1 MGVSDFWQ
9 DYVVLKPKEGSFG
22 ANDSEAAP
30 YTNEDMDPIKRKDR
44 TYQSYQMGL
53 FWIAEG
59 FNAAQLQVSSSA
71 FSLGLNP
78 GLCVV
83 ACLLGNLI
91 VSIPCAASG
100 YLGSK
105 LGTNFPGTIRASFG
119 LRGSKW
125 AMIVRAVP
133 CLIYY
138 GIQTSLA
145 GQAVQ
150 ACITAIWPSFAHWRV
165 NSIPASS
172 NITAQQ
178 LLCFALFWL
187 VSLPFLYLPIK
198 TLRFLF
204 VVKSILVP
212 LYWTAL
218 FTWSVTAAG
227 GWPDVWTRPSAPTN
241 GMTVGYLFG
250 ICVNAAISGNAT
262 FAVNIMD
269 ISRHSKSDRAAWITQ
284 LFALPVFVT
293 LTELLG
299 CTMAVAS
306 SVVYGEIQWNP
317 LVTINNFEDRGG
329 KFFAGALFVFF
340 NIMTNV
346 TGNSIPFA
354 NDLTGLF
361 PKYINIRRGQFIC
374 AVIGFII
381 CPWEIEAK
389 ASTFLAFM
397 GAYTL
402 FLGATTGVMMVDYFW
417 VRRTYGINISHLFKP
432 RGIYWYNQGFN
443 WRAFVAWFVALGPLI
458 PGMLQSMGVKIT
470 NKGILNLYSWNYV
483 LVVAF
488 SGLIYWGL
496 TTISPIPVRTDDE
509 DLGKLYLIDGIDPE
523 ITTGVRPN
531 SDDSSTVESEKK
543 GFGSRVYSRFSDAVV

>member
-1 MGVSDFWQ
+1 MDIKRLWT
-9 DYVVLKPKEGSFG
+9 DHVVLKPQPNTLQSD
-22 ANDSEAAP
+22 DSDGVV
-30 YTNEDMDPIKRKDR
+30 YINEDMVPIQRKHR
-44 TYQSYQMGL
+44 TYEWYQMGL

-59 FNAAQLQVSSSA
+59 FNGAQLQVASSA

-83 ACLLGNLI
+83 ACLVGNII

-119 LRGSKW
+119 ILGAKW
-125 AMIVRAVP
+125 AMIVRGVP
-133 CLIYY
+133 CIIYY

-145 GQAVQ
+145 GQAVH
-150 ACITAIWPSFAHWRV
+150 ACISAVWPSFDDWKVDA
-165 NSIPASS
+165 IPESAD
-172 NITAQQ
+172 ITAQEI
-178 LLCFALFWL
+178 LCFSIFWL
-187 VSLPFLYLPIK
+187 ISLPFLYLPMR
-198 TLRFLF
+198 TLRHLF
-204 VVKSILVP
+204 VLKSILVP

-227 GWPDVWTRPSAPTN
+227 GFPDIWRTPSAPLN
-241 GMTVGYLFG
+241 GKSVGYLFG

-269 ISRHSKSDRAAWITQ
+269 ISRHSMSDKAAWMTQ

-293 LTELLG
+293 MTEFLG

-306 SVVYGEIQWNP
+306 SVLYGKVEWNP
-317 LVTINNFEDRGG
+317 LVVINQLDYRAG
-329 KFFAGALFVFF
+329 KFFAGALFAFF

-346 TGNSIPFA
+346 TGNSIPLA

-374 AVIGFII
+374 AVISFAI
-381 CPWEIEAK
+381 CPWKIQAQ
-389 ASTFLAFM
+389 ATTFLAFL

-402 FLGATTGVMMVDYFW
+402 FLGATTGVMMVDYFL
-417 VRRTYGINISHLFKP
+417 VRRGLGINIAHLFKT
-432 RGIYWYNQGFN
+432 RSSIYWYTYGVN
-443 WRAFVAWFVALGPLI
+443 WRAFVAWFVALGPLL
-458 PGMLQSMGVKIT
+458 PGMIDSMGGKVP
-470 NKGILNLYSWNYV
+470 NVSILNMYSWNYV

-488 SGLIYWGL
+488 SGSLYWAL
-496 TTISPIPVRTDDE
+496 EAMWPIAVRSDDTDGSGE
-509 DLGKLYLIDGIDPE
+509 LYLIEGHEPQGGMVAEVVEQGKGVTDP
-523 ITTGVRPN
+523 G
-531 SDDSSTVESEKK
+531 SEKK
-543 GFGSRVYSRFSDAVV
+543 GLKVPSSSG

>member
-1 MGVSDFWQ
+1 MDIKRLWT
-9 DYVVLKPKEGSFG
+9 DHVVLKPQPNTLQSD
-22 ANDSEAAP
+22 DSDGVV
-30 YTNEDMDPIKRKDR
+30 YINEDMVPIQRKHR
-44 TYQSYQMGL
+44 TYEWYQMGL

-59 FNAAQLQVSSSA
+59 FNGAQLQVASSA

-83 ACLLGNLI
+83 ACLVGNII

-119 LRGSKW
+119 ILGAKW
-125 AMIVRAVP
+125 AMIVRGVP
-133 CLIYY
+133 CIIYY

-145 GQAVQ
+145 GQAVH
-150 ACITAIWPSFAHWRV
+150 ACISAVWPSFDDWKVDA
-165 NSIPASS
+165 IPESAD
-172 NITAQQ
+172 ITAQEI
-178 LLCFALFWL
+178 LCFSIFWL
-187 VSLPFLYLPIK
+187 ISLPFLYLPMR
-198 TLRFLF
+198 TLRHLF
-204 VVKSILVP
+204 VLKSILVP

-227 GWPDVWTRPSAPTN
+227 GFPDIWRTPSAPLN
-241 GMTVGYLFG
+241 GKSVGYLFG

-269 ISRHSKSDRAAWITQ
+269 ISRHSMSDKAAWMTQ

-293 LTELLG
+293 MTEFLG

-306 SVVYGEIQWNP
+306 SVLYGKVEWNP
-317 LVTINNFEDRGG
+317 LVVINQFDYRAG
-329 KFFAGALFVFF
+329 KFFAGALFAFF

-346 TGNSIPFA
+346 TGNSIPLA

-374 AVIGFII
+374 AVISFAI
-381 CPWEIEAK
+381 CPWKIQAQ
-389 ASTFLAFM
+389 ATTFLAFL

-402 FLGATTGVMMVDYFW
+402 FLGATTGVMMVDYFL
-417 VRRTYGINISHLFKP
+417 VRHGLGINIAHLFKT
-432 RGIYWYNQGFN
+432 RSSIYWYTYGVN
-443 WRAFVAWFVALGPLI
+443 WRAFVAWFVALGPLL
-458 PGMLQSMGVKIT
+458 PGMIDSMGGKVP
-470 NKGILNLYSWNYV
+470 NVSILNMYSWNYV

-488 SGLIYWGL
+488 SGSLYWAL
-496 TTISPIPVRTDDE
+496 EAMWPIAVRSDDTDGSGE
-509 DLGKLYLIDGIDPE
+509 LYLIEGHEPQGGMVAEVVEQGKGVTDP
-523 ITTGVRPN
+523 G
-531 SDDSSTVESEKK
+531 SEKK
-543 GFGSRVYSRFSDAVV
+543 GLKVPSSSG

>member
-1 MGVSDFWQ
+1 MDIKRLWT
-9 DYVVLKPKEGSFG
+9 DHVVLKPKPNTLQSD
-22 ANDSEAAP
+22 DSDGVV
-30 YTNEDMDPIKRKDR
+30 YINEDMVPIQRKHR
-44 TYQSYQMGL
+44 TYEWYQMGL

-59 FNAAQLQVSSSA
+59 FNGAQLQVASSA

-83 ACLLGNLI
+83 ACLVGNII

-119 LRGSKW
+119 ILGAKW
-125 AMIVRAVP
+125 AMIVRGVP
-133 CLIYY
+133 CIIYY

-145 GQAVQ
+145 GQAVH
-150 ACITAIWPSFAHWRV
+150 ACISAVWPSFDDWKVDA
-165 NSIPASS
+165 IPESAD
-172 NITAQQ
+172 ITAQEI
-178 LLCFALFWL
+178 LCFSIFWL
-187 VSLPFLYLPIK
+187 ISLPFLYLPMR
-198 TLRFLF
+198 TLRHLF
-204 VVKSILVP
+204 VLKSILVP

-227 GWPDVWTRPSAPTN
+227 GYPDIWRTPSAPLN
-241 GMTVGYLFG
+241 GKSVGYLFG

-269 ISRHSKSDRAAWITQ
+269 ISRHSMSDKAAWMTQ

-293 LTELLG
+293 MTEFLG

-306 SVVYGEIQWNP
+306 SVLYGKVEWNP
-317 LVTINNFEDRGG
+317 LVVINQFDYRAG
-329 KFFAGALFVFF
+329 KFFAGALFAFF

-346 TGNSIPFA
+346 TGNSIPLA

-374 AVIGFII
+374 AVISFAI
-381 CPWEIEAK
+381 CPWKIQAQ
-389 ASTFLAFM
+389 ATTFLAFL

-402 FLGATTGVMMVDYFW
+402 FLGATTGVMMVDYFL
-417 VRRTYGINISHLFKP
+417 VRHGLGINIAHLFKT
-432 RGIYWYNQGFN
+432 RSSIYWYTYGVN
-443 WRAFVAWFVALGPLI
+443 WRAFVAWFVALGPLL
-458 PGMLQSMGVKIT
+458 PGMIDSMGGKVP
-470 NKGILNLYSWNYV
+470 NVSILNMYSWNYV

-488 SGLIYWGL
+488 SGSLYWAL
-496 TTISPIPVRTDDE
+496 EAMWPIAVRSDDTDGSGE
-509 DLGKLYLIDGIDPE
+509 LYLIEGYEPQGGMVAEVVELGRGKTDP
-523 ITTGVRPN
+523 G
-531 SDDSSTVESEKK
+531 SEKK
-543 GFGSRVYSRFSDAVV
+543 GLETPSSSG

>member
-1 MGVSDFWQ
+1 MDIKRLWT
-9 DYVVLKPKEGSFG
+9 DHVVLKPQPNTLQSD
-22 ANDSEAAP
+22 DSDGVV
-30 YTNEDMDPIKRKDR
+30 YINEDMVPIQRKHR
-44 TYQSYQMGL
+44 TYEWYQMGL

-59 FNAAQLQVSSSA
+59 FNGAQLQVASSA

-83 ACLLGNLI
+83 ACLVGNII

-119 LRGSKW
+119 ILGAKW
-125 AMIVRAVP
+125 AMIVRGVP
-133 CLIYY
+133 CIIYY

-145 GQAVQ
+145 GQAVH
-150 ACITAIWPSFAHWRV
+150 ACISAVWPSFDDWKVDA
-165 NSIPASS
+165 IPESAD
-172 NITAQQ
+172 ITAQEI
-178 LLCFALFWL
+178 LCFSIFWL
-187 VSLPFLYLPIK
+187 ISLPFLYLPMR
-198 TLRFLF
+198 TLRHLF
-204 VVKSILVP
+204 VLKSILVP

-227 GWPDVWTRPSAPTN
+227 GYPDIWRTPSAPLN
-241 GMTVGYLFG
+241 GKSVGYLFG

-269 ISRHSKSDRAAWITQ
+269 ISRHSMSDKAAWMTQ

-293 LTELLG
+293 MTEFLG

-306 SVVYGEIQWNP
+306 SVLYGKVEWNP
-317 LVTINNFEDRGG
+317 LVVINQFDYRAG
-329 KFFAGALFVFF
+329 KFFAGALFAFF

-346 TGNSIPFA
+346 TGNSIPLA

-374 AVIGFII
+374 AVISFAI
-381 CPWEIEAK
+381 CPWKIQAQ
-389 ASTFLAFM
+389 ATTFLAFL

-402 FLGATTGVMMVDYFW
+402 FLGATTGVMMVDYFL
-417 VRRTYGINISHLFKP
+417 VRRGLGINIAHLFKT
-432 RGIYWYNQGFN
+432 RSSIYWYTYGVN
-443 WRAFVAWFVALGPLI
+443 WRAFVAWFVALGPLL
-458 PGMLQSMGVKIT
+458 PGMIDSMGGKVP
-470 NKGILNLYSWNYV
+470 NVSILNMYSWNYV

-488 SGLIYWGL
+488 SGSLYWAL
-496 TTISPIPVRTDDE
+496 EAMWPIAVRSDDTDGSGE
-509 DLGKLYLIDGIDPE
+509 LYLIEGHEPQGGMVAEVVEQGKGVTDP
-523 ITTGVRPN
+523 G
-531 SDDSSTVESEKK
+531 SEKK
-543 GFGSRVYSRFSDAVV
+543 GLKVPSSSG

>member
-1 MGVSDFWQ
+1 MDIKRLWT
-9 DYVVLKPKEGSFG
+9 DHVVLKPQPNTLQSD
-22 ANDSEAAP
+22 DSDGVV
-30 YTNEDMDPIKRKDR
+30 YINEDMVPIQRKHR
-44 TYQSYQMGL
+44 TYEWYQMGL

-59 FNAAQLQVSSSA
+59 FNGAQLQVASSA

-83 ACLLGNLI
+83 ACLVGNII

-119 LRGSKW
+119 ILGAKW
-125 AMIVRAVP
+125 AMIVRGVP
-133 CLIYY
+133 CIIYY

-145 GQAVQ
+145 GQAVH
-150 ACITAIWPSFAHWRV
+150 ACISAVWPSFDDWKVDA
-165 NSIPASS
+165 IPESAD
-172 NITAQQ
+172 ITAQEI
-178 LLCFALFWL
+178 LCFSIFWL
-187 VSLPFLYLPIK
+187 ISLPFLYLPMR
-198 TLRFLF
+198 TLRHLF
-204 VVKSILVP
+204 VLKSILVP

-227 GWPDVWTRPSAPTN
+227 GFPDIWRTPSAPLN
-241 GMTVGYLFG
+241 GKSVGYLFG

-269 ISRHSKSDRAAWITQ
+269 ISRHSMSDKAAWMTQ

-293 LTELLG
+293 MTEFLG

-306 SVVYGEIQWNP
+306 SVLYGKVEWNP
-317 LVTINNFEDRGG
+317 LVVINQFDYRAG
-329 KFFAGALFVFF
+329 KFFAGALFAFF

-346 TGNSIPFA
+346 TGNSIPLA

-374 AVIGFII
+374 AVISFAI
-381 CPWEIEAK
+381 CPWKIQAQ
-389 ASTFLAFM
+389 ATTFLAFL

-402 FLGATTGVMMVDYFW
+402 FLGATTGVMMVDYFT
-417 VRRTYGINISHLFKP
+417 VRRGLGINIAHLFKT
-432 RGIYWYNQGFN
+432 RSSIYWYTYGVN
-443 WRAFVAWFVALGPLI
+443 WRAFVAWFVALGPLL
-458 PGMLQSMGVKIT
+458 PGMIDSMGGKVP
-470 NKGILNLYSWNYV
+470 NVSILNMYSWNYV

-488 SGLIYWGL
+488 SGSLYWAL
-496 TTISPIPVRTDDE
+496 EAMWPIAVRSDDTDGSGE
-509 DLGKLYLIDGIDPE
+509 LYLIEGHEPQGGMVAEVVEQGKGVTDP
-523 ITTGVRPN
+523 G
-531 SDDSSTVESEKK
+531 SEKK
-543 GFGSRVYSRFSDAVV
+543 GLKVPSSSK

>member
-1 MGVSDFWQ
+1 MDIKRLWT
-9 DYVVLKPKEGSFG
+9 DHVVLKPQPNTLQSD
-22 ANDSEAAP
+22 DSDGVV
-30 YTNEDMDPIKRKDR
+30 YINEDMVPIQRKHR
-44 TYQSYQMGL
+44 TYEWYQMGL

-59 FNAAQLQVSSSA
+59 FNGAQLQVASSA

-83 ACLLGNLI
+83 ACLVGNII

-119 LRGSKW
+119 ILGAKW
-125 AMIVRAVP
+125 AMIVRGVP
-133 CLIYY
+133 CIIYY

-145 GQAVQ
+145 GQAVH
-150 ACITAIWPSFAHWRV
+150 ACISAVWPSFDDWKVDA
-165 NSIPASS
+165 IPESAD
-172 NITAQQ
+172 ITAQEI
-178 LLCFALFWL
+178 LCFSIFWL
-187 VSLPFLYLPIK
+187 ISLPFLYLPMR
-198 TLRFLF
+198 TLRHLF
-204 VVKSILVP
+204 VLKSILVP

-227 GWPDVWTRPSAPTN
+227 GFPDIWRTPSAPLN
-241 GMTVGYLFG
+241 GKSVGYLFG

-269 ISRHSKSDRAAWITQ
+269 ISRHSMSDKAAWMTQ

-293 LTELLG
+293 MTEFLG

-306 SVVYGEIQWNP
+306 SVLYGKVEWNP
-317 LVTINNFEDRGG
+317 LVVINQFDYRAG
-329 KFFAGALFVFF
+329 KFFAGALFAFF

-346 TGNSIPFA
+346 TGNSIPLA

-374 AVIGFII
+374 AVISFAI
-381 CPWEIEAK
+381 CPWKIQAQ
-389 ASTFLAFM
+389 ATTFLAFL

-402 FLGATTGVMMVDYFW
+402 FLGATTGVMMVDYFL
-417 VRRTYGINISHLFKP
+417 VRRGLGINIAHLFKT
-432 RGIYWYNQGFN
+432 RSSIYWYTYGVN
-443 WRAFVAWFVALGPLI
+443 WRAFVAWFVALGPLL
-458 PGMLQSMGVKIT
+458 PGMIDSMGGKVP
-470 NKGILNLYSWNYV
+470 NVSILNMYSWNYV

-488 SGLIYWGL
+488 SGSLYWAL
-496 TTISPIPVRTDDE
+496 EAMWPIAVRSDDTDGSGE
-509 DLGKLYLIDGIDPE
+509 LYLIEGHEPQGGMVAEVVEQGKGVTDP
-523 ITTGVRPN
+523 G
-531 SDDSSTVESEKK
+531 SEKK
-543 GFGSRVYSRFSDAVV
+543 GLKVPSSSG

>member
-1 MGVSDFWQ
+1 
-9 DYVVLKPKEGSFG
+9 
-22 ANDSEAAP
+22 
-30 YTNEDMDPIKRKDR
+30 
-44 TYQSYQMGL
+44 
-53 FWIAEG
+53 
-59 FNAAQLQVSSSA
+59 
-71 FSLGLNP
+71 
-78 GLCVV
+78 
-83 ACLLGNLI
+83 
-91 VSIPCAASG
+91 
-100 YLGSK
+100 
-105 LGTNFPGTIRASFG
+105 
-119 LRGSKW
+119 
-125 AMIVRAVP
+125 MIVRAVP

-150 ACITAIWPSFAHWRV
+150 ACITAIWPSFAHWKV
-165 NSIPASS
+165 NAIPASA

-178 LLCFALFWL
+178 LLCFAIFWL
-187 VSLPFLYLPIK
+187 LSLPFLYLSIK

-204 VVKSILVP
+204 VIKSILVP

-218 FTWSVTAAG
+218 FTWSITAAK
-227 GWPDVWTRPSAPTN
+227 GWPDVWRKPSLPTD
-241 GMTVGYLFG
+241 GMSVGYLFG
-250 ICVNAAISGNAT
+250 LCVNAAISGNAT

-269 ISRHSKSDRAAWITQ
+269 ISRHSKSDRAAWMTQ

-306 SVVYGEIQWNP
+306 SVLYGEVQWNP

-374 AVIGFII
+374 ALIGFAI
-381 CPWEIEAK
+381 CPWELEAK
-389 ASTFLAFM
+389 ATTFLAFM

-402 FLGATTGVMMVDYFW
+402 FLGATTGVMMTDYFW
-417 VRRTYGINISHLFKP
+417 VRRGYGINISHLFKP
-432 RGIYWYNQGFN
+432 RGIYWYDHGFN
-443 WRAFVAWFVALGPLI
+443 WRAFVAWFVALAPLL

-483 LVVAF
+483 LVVTF
-488 SGLIYWGL
+488 SGLLYVGL
-496 TTISPIPVRTDDE
+496 TTAFPVPVRTDDE
-509 DLGKLYLIDGIDPE
+509 DLGKLYVIDGLDPE
-523 ITTGVRPN
+523 ISSGAR
-531 SDDSSTVESEKK
+531 SDSGDKGSINKNLSSTESEKK
-543 GFGSRVYSRFSDAVV
+543 GFESQGSVSVFNTMV

>member
-1 MGVSDFWQ
+1 MGISSFYTDH
-9 DYVVLKPKEGSFG
+9 VVLKPRPGALQAEGTEKFMYS
-22 ANDSEAAP
+22 
-30 YTNEDMDPIKRKDR
+30 NEDMDPIKRKDR
-44 TYQSYQMGL
+44 TYEWYQMGL

-59 FNAAQLQVSSSA
+59 FNGAQLQVASSA

-83 ACLLGNLI
+83 ACLVGNII

-119 LRGSKW
+119 ILGAKW
-125 AMIVRAVP
+125 AMIVRGVP
-133 CLIYY
+133 CIIYY

-145 GQAVQ
+145 GQAVH
-150 ACITAIWPSFAHWRV
+150 ACISAVWPSFDDWKVDA
-165 NSIPASS
+165 IPESAD
-172 NITAQQ
+172 ITAQEI
-178 LLCFALFWL
+178 LCFSIFWL
-187 VSLPFLYLPIK
+187 ISLPFLYLPMR
-198 TLRFLF
+198 TLRHLF
-204 VVKSILVP
+204 VLKSILVP

-227 GWPDVWTRPSAPTN
+227 GFPDIWRTPSAPLN
-241 GMTVGYLFG
+241 GKSVGYLFG

-269 ISRHSKSDRAAWITQ
+269 ISRHSMSDKAAWMTQ

-293 LTELLG
+293 MTEFLG

-306 SVVYGEIQWNP
+306 SVLYGKVEWNP
-317 LVTINNFEDRGG
+317 LVVINQFDYRAG
-329 KFFAGALFVFF
+329 KFFAGALFAFF

-346 TGNSIPFA
+346 TGNSIPLA

-374 AVIGFII
+374 AVISFAI
-381 CPWEIEAK
+381 CPWKIQAQ
-389 ASTFLAFM
+389 ATTFLAFL

-402 FLGATTGVMMVDYFW
+402 FLGATTGVMMVDYFL
-417 VRRTYGINISHLFKP
+417 VRHGLGINIAHLFKT
-432 RGIYWYNQGFN
+432 RSSIYWYTYGVN
-443 WRAFVAWFVALGPLI
+443 WRAFVAWFVALGPLL
-458 PGMLQSMGVKIT
+458 PGMIDSMGGKVP
-470 NKGILNLYSWNYV
+470 NVSILNMYSWNYV

-488 SGLIYWGL
+488 SGSLYWAL
-496 TTISPIPVRTDDE
+496 EAMWPIAVRSDDTDGSGE
-509 DLGKLYLIDGIDPE
+509 LYLIEGHEPQGGMVAEVVEQGKGVTDP
-523 ITTGVRPN
+523 G
-531 SDDSSTVESEKK
+531 SEKK
-543 GFGSRVYSRFSDAVV
+543 GLKVPSSSG

>member
-1 MGVSDFWQ
+1 MDIKRLWT
-9 DYVVLKPKEGSFG
+9 DHVVLKPKPNTLQSD
-22 ANDSEAAP
+22 DSDGVV
-30 YTNEDMDPIKRKDR
+30 YINEDMVPIQRKHR
-44 TYQSYQMGL
+44 TYEWYQMGL

-59 FNAAQLQVSSSA
+59 FNGAQLQVASSA

-83 ACLLGNLI
+83 ACLVGNII

-119 LRGSKW
+119 ILGAKW
-125 AMIVRAVP
+125 AMIVRGVP
-133 CLIYY
+133 CIIYY

-145 GQAVQ
+145 GQAVH
-150 ACITAIWPSFAHWRV
+150 ACISAVWPSFDDWKVDA
-165 NSIPASS
+165 IPESAD
-172 NITAQQ
+172 ITAQEI
-178 LLCFALFWL
+178 LCFSIFWL
-187 VSLPFLYLPIK
+187 ISLPFLYLPMR
-198 TLRFLF
+198 TLRHLF
-204 VVKSILVP
+204 VLKSILVP

-227 GWPDVWTRPSAPTN
+227 GYPDIWRTPSAPLN
-241 GMTVGYLFG
+241 GKSVGYLFG

-269 ISRHSKSDRAAWITQ
+269 ISRHSMSDKAAWMTQ

-293 LTELLG
+293 MTEFLG

-306 SVVYGEIQWNP
+306 SVLYGKVEWNP
-317 LVTINNFEDRGG
+317 LVVINQFDYRAG
-329 KFFAGALFVFF
+329 KFFAGALFAFF

-346 TGNSIPFA
+346 TGNSIPLA

-374 AVIGFII
+374 AVISFAI
-381 CPWEIEAK
+381 CPWKIQAQ
-389 ASTFLAFM
+389 ATTFLAFL

-402 FLGATTGVMMVDYFW
+402 FLGATTGVMMVDYFL
-417 VRRTYGINISHLFKP
+417 VRHGLGINIAHLFKT
-432 RGIYWYNQGFN
+432 RSSIYWYTYGVN
-443 WRAFVAWFVALGPLI
+443 WRAFVAWFVALGPLL
-458 PGMLQSMGVKIT
+458 PGMIDSMGGKVP
-470 NKGILNLYSWNYV
+470 NVSILNMYSWNYV

-488 SGLIYWGL
+488 SGSLYWAL
-496 TTISPIPVRTDDE
+496 EAMWPIAVRSDDTDGSGE
-509 DLGKLYLIDGIDPE
+509 LYLIEGHEPQGGMVAEVVEQGKGVTDP
-523 ITTGVRPN
+523 G
-531 SDDSSTVESEKK
+531 SEKK
-543 GFGSRVYSRFSDAVV
+543 GLKVPSSSG

>member
-1 MGVSDFWQ
+1 MDIKRLWT
-9 DYVVLKPKEGSFG
+9 DHVVLKPQPNTLQSD
-22 ANDSEAAP
+22 DSDGVV
-30 YTNEDMDPIKRKDR
+30 YINEDMVPIQRKHR
-44 TYQSYQMGL
+44 TYEWYQMGL

-59 FNAAQLQVSSSA
+59 FNGAQLQVASSA

-83 ACLLGNLI
+83 ACLVGNII

-119 LRGSKW
+119 ILGAKW
-125 AMIVRAVP
+125 AMIVRGVP
-133 CLIYY
+133 CIIYY

-145 GQAVQ
+145 GQAVH
-150 ACITAIWPSFAHWRV
+150 ACISAVWPSFDDWKVDA
-165 NSIPASS
+165 IPESAD
-172 NITAQQ
+172 ITAQEI
-178 LLCFALFWL
+178 LCFSIFWL
-187 VSLPFLYLPIK
+187 ISLPFLYLPMR
-198 TLRFLF
+198 TLRHLF
-204 VVKSILVP
+204 VLKSILVP

-227 GWPDVWTRPSAPTN
+227 GYPDIWRTPSAPLN
-241 GMTVGYLFG
+241 GKSVGYLFG

-269 ISRHSKSDRAAWITQ
+269 ISRHSMSDKAAWMTQ

-293 LTELLG
+293 MTEFLG

-306 SVVYGEIQWNP
+306 SVLYGKVEWNP
-317 LVTINNFEDRGG
+317 LVVINQFDYRAG
-329 KFFAGALFVFF
+329 KFFAGALFAFF

-346 TGNSIPFA
+346 TGNSIPLA

-374 AVIGFII
+374 AVISFAI
-381 CPWEIEAK
+381 CPWKIQAQ
-389 ASTFLAFM
+389 ATTFLAFL

-402 FLGATTGVMMVDYFW
+402 FLGATTGVMMVDYFL
-417 VRRTYGINISHLFKP
+417 VRRGLGINIAHLFKT
-432 RGIYWYNQGFN
+432 RSSIYWYTYGVN
-443 WRAFVAWFVALGPLI
+443 WRAFVAWFVALGPLL
-458 PGMLQSMGVKIT
+458 PGMIDSMGGKVP
-470 NKGILNLYSWNYV
+470 NVSILNMYSWNYV

-488 SGLIYWGL
+488 SGSLYWAL
-496 TTISPIPVRTDDE
+496 EAMWPIAVRSDDTDGSGE
-509 DLGKLYLIDGIDPE
+509 LYLIEGYEPQGGMVAEVVEQGRGKTDP
-523 ITTGVRPN
+523 G
-531 SDDSSTVESEKK
+531 SEKK
-543 GFGSRVYSRFSDAVV
+543 GLETPSSSG